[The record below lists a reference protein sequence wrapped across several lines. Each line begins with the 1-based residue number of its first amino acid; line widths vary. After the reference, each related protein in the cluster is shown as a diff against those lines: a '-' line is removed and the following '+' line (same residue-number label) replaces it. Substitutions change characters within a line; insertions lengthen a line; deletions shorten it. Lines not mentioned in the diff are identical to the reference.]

1 MEEVKSPNNEV
12 SEKISE
18 IIRGMGVDFFM
29 NGKSLLII
37 DSYESKGKLYK
48 AVVNAVGHLTIDP
61 LLKKSIMDSFKRNT
75 FFSSDS
81 DILNL
86 FIGKDLKKGNTF
98 LLNGLLKNCRS
109 DKENTNN
116 NNMKKI
122 KFDKVIMNPPYDIG
136 GKIWDEIRKVSENI
150 VCLMPLAQYKANER
164 YKYINYFEVVN
175 NTLFDAVITDN
186 LCITISTFI
195 KNDKTY
201 EDFLLKSFNQNYKI
215 FYEENGKRYRG
226 LEPKVGFK
234 VKYSSLNIDLDF
246 VESHRSCSSHA
257 GNGFGSNSAGYK
269 WNHYKVD
276 TSLSKVSSLPKDS
289 FSGCFTIRFKNK
301 VEKSNFSTW
310 WYSNRKGKG
319 LASKTLM
326 GTNLDNVVG
335 TCKYAIPQIDWEK
348 ISDHPL
354 WKEGK
359 YDEAVLDT
367 MGLKWEGERI
377 VEI

>member
-1 MEEVKSPNNEV
+1 MEEVKSPSNGV
-12 SEKISE
+12 LEKISE
-18 IIRGMGVDFFM
+18 IIREMGIEFFM
-29 NGKSLLII
+29 NEKSLLII

-48 AVVNAVGHLTIDP
+48 TVVNAVEHLTTEP
-61 LLKKSIMDSFKRNT
+61 LLKKSIMESFKRNT

-86 FIGKDLKKGNTF
+86 FIGKDLKKGNTS
-98 LLNGLLKNCRS
+98 LLNKLLENCRS
-109 DKENTNN
+109 DKENTN

-186 LCITISTFI
+186 LCITVSTLI

-310 WYSNRKGKG
+310 WYSNKKGKG

-354 WKEGK
+354 WKGGK
-359 YDEAVLDT
+359 YDEAVLAT
-367 MGLKWEGERI
+367 MGLRWEGERI